1 MKRAMA
7 AAGLAASLLGGLAVG
22 PAMAQNNSSAPVDIS
37 ADEQETIT
45 SQCKT
50 IFRGAVEVLQETS
63 RLRAAKMTLYN
74 QKKAKGDGGNGCG
87 NVDRVEAE
95 GEVFYVTP
103 KQVVRGDRATYD
115 YSSDTIVVTG
125 NVVAVQGQD
134 VARGDR
140 MVVNTKT
147 NDVRMESSAKGAGK
161 KNRVRAVV
169 YPSTSSSTSGDSK
182 KPAAKP

>member
-7 AAGLAASLLGGLAVG
+7 AAALAVSLMG
-22 PAMAQNNSSAPVDIS
+22 GSAMAQTGSSAPVDIS
-37 ADEQETIT
+37 ADEQETIS

-74 QKKAKGDGGNGCG
+74 QKKAGGGGSGNNCG

-103 KQVVRGDRATYD
+103 KQVVRGDRANYD
-115 YSSDTIVVTG
+115 YASNTIVVTG

-147 NDVRMESSAKGAGK
+147 NDVRMESSVKGAGK

-169 YPSTSSSTSGDSK
+169 YPSSSDTAA
-182 KPAAKP
+182 KPAAGKP

>member
-7 AAGLAASLLGGLAVG
+7 VAGVATSLLGSLLAG
-22 PAMAQNNSSAPVDIS
+22 PVLAQNSSSAPVDIS
-37 ADEQETIT
+37 ADEQETIS

-74 QKKAKGDGGNGCG
+74 QKKSGGGGNGCG

-103 KQVVRGDRATYD
+103 KQTVRGDRATYD

-125 NVVAVQGQD
+125 NVIAIQGQD

-147 NDVRMESSAKGAGK
+147 NDVRMESSVKGAGK

-169 YPSTSSSTSGDSK
+169 YPSTSDDSK
-182 KPAAKP
+182 KPAAGKP

>member
-7 AAGLAASLLGGLAVG
+7 VAGVATSLLGSLLAG
-22 PAMAQNNSSAPVDIS
+22 PALAQSGSSAPVDIS
-37 ADEQETIT
+37 ADEQETIS

-50 IFRGAVEVLQETS
+50 IFRGSVEVLQETS

-74 QKKAKGDGGNGCG
+74 QKKAKAAGSTGSGCG

-103 KQVVRGDRATYD
+103 KQTVRGDRATYD
-115 YSSDTIVVTG
+115 YASNTIVVTG
-125 NVVAVQGQD
+125 NVIAIQGQD

-147 NDVRMESSAKGAGK
+147 NDVRMESSTKGAGK

-169 YPSTSSSTSGDSK
+169 YPSTSDDANK
-182 KPAAKP
+182 KP

>member
-7 AAGLAASLLGGLAVG
+7 VAIAASLLGGLSAA
-22 PAMAQNNSSAPVDIS
+22 PALAQNSSSAPVDIS
-37 ADEQETIT
+37 ADEQETIS

-74 QKKAKGDGGNGCG
+74 QKKAKSGDGSGCG

-103 KQVVRGDRATYD
+103 KQTVRGDRATYD
-115 YSSDTIVVTG
+115 YASNTIVVTG
-125 NVVAVQGQD
+125 NVIAIQGQD

-147 NDVRMESSAKGAGK
+147 NDVRMESTTKGAGK

-169 YPSTSSSTSGDSK
+169 YPSTSDDASK
-182 KPAAKP
+182 PKP